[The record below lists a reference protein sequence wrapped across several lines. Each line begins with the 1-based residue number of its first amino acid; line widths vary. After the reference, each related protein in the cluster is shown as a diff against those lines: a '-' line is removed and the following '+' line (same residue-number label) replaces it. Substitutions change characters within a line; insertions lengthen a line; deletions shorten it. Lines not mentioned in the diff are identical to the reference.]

1 MTITMLK
8 AKNQVTLPS
17 AIVKR
22 LHLKPKEIFVVDV
35 KDNYIKLVPVELN
48 PRYTQEELKAIDII
62 VDKEKHKGKVMKA
75 GKEFSDYIK
84 NLTK

>member
-22 LHLKPKEIFVVDV
+22 LRLKPRELFSVDV

-48 PRYTQEELKAIDII
+48 PRYTSEELKAIDAI
-62 VDKEKHKGKVMKA
+62 VDKEKNKGKVMKA

-84 NLTK
+84 NMTK